1 MPDAREQELL
11 QQIAQR
17 DAEMQRLRQENE
29 VLRQKVDAL
38 ARQLFGKKSEQLD
51 PAQLQLL
58 FQELVAPGPA
68 LGKPFGPQS
77 PEAASAR
84 PLKAASPRRERGPR
98 VPEHLPVVEERI
110 VPPVVQAAP
119 AEWRQ
124 IGEEVSERLDYEP
137 ARFLRHRI
145 VRPKYVRRDAVDA
158 VPVIAPLP
166 PCILEKS
173 IATASLLAQVLV
185 AKFCDH
191 LPLYRQAAIYQSRH
205 GVTLTRQTLCEWVGV
220 GADWLR
226 LVYEE
231 MLREVFSHG
240 YAQIDETPVRY
251 LEPGHGRTKLGYFW
265 TAHRPGGDT
274 VYTWDTSRAANCLE
288 KIVPADFIGIIQKD
302 GYSAYDA
309 FARGRPAGHIELA
322 GCWAHVRRKFFEA
335 HLQGCK
341 RSALVLHLLQNS
353 YRTETR
359 LREKRASPK
368 LRMLAR
374 AYESQPVVARLHQL
388 LLHWKTRGRILPKS
402 LLGQAIDY
410 ALSQWPS
417 LQLYLADGRLEIDNN
432 LVENAIRPTA
442 VGKKNWLF
450 VGAAHAGQRAA
461 IIYTLVEA
469 CRRRGLDPYAYLR
482 DVLTRLPAATTSQVK
497 DLTPD
502 AWARAQRGEALKK
515 AA

>member
-1 MPDAREQELL
+1 
-11 QQIAQR
+11 
-17 DAEMQRLRQENE
+17 
-29 VLRQKVDAL
+29 
-38 ARQLFGKKSEQLD
+38 
-51 PAQLQLL
+51 
-58 FQELVAPGPA
+58 
-68 LGKPFGPQS
+68 
-77 PEAASAR
+77 
-84 PLKAASPRRERGPR
+84 
-98 VPEHLPVVEERI
+98 
-110 VPPVVQAAP
+110 
-119 AEWRQ
+119 
-124 IGEEVSERLDYEP
+124 
-137 ARFLRHRI
+137 
-145 VRPKYVRRDAVDA
+145 VDA